1 MDNILDGRKV
11 SEELDK
17 EYIKKINT
25 LNQYNLQPC
34 LVVILIGNKP
44 ESLTY
49 VSMKK
54 KKMIELETL
63 LKSHDWLYFYSDDS
77 RSYRKGDEEHSK
89 IRRLVDF
96 IGKDGKKLYKSYG
109 KQRGVM

>member
-1 MDNILDGRKV
+1 MKYTFKKFL
-11 SEELDK
+11 ELDK
-17 EYIKKINT
+17 ET
-25 LNQYNLQPC
+25 QRQ
-34 LVVILIGNKP
+34 IGN
-44 ESLTY
+44 LTEEMS

-63 LKSHDWLYFYSDDS
+63 LKSHDWFYFYSDDS

-96 IGKDGKKLYKSYG
+96 IGRDGMKLFKSYG
-109 KQRGVM
+109 KKRGVM

>member
-1 MDNILDGRKV
+1 MKYTFKKFL
-11 SEELDK
+11 ELDK
-17 EYIKKINT
+17 ET
-25 LNQYNLQPC
+25 QRQ
-34 LVVILIGNKP
+34 IG
-44 ESLTY
+44 SLTEDMS

-54 KKMIELETL
+54 KKMTELETL
-63 LKSHDWLYFYSDDS
+63 LKSHDWFYFYSDDS

-96 IGKDGKKLYKSYG
+96 IGKDGMKLYKSYG

>member
-1 MDNILDGRKV
+1 MKYTFKKFL
-11 SEELDK
+11 ELD
-17 EYIKKINT
+17 EETQRQIST
-25 LNQYNLQPC
+25 LT
-34 LVVILIGNKP
+34 
-44 ESLTY
+44 EEMS

-63 LKSHDWLYFYSDDS
+63 LKSHDWFYFYSDDS

-109 KQRGVM
+109 KKRGVM

>member
-1 MDNILDGRKV
+1 MTDSHTSIVTKKFL
-11 SEELDK
+11 ELDK
-17 EYIKKINT
+17 ETQRQIG
-25 LNQYNLQPC
+25 
-34 LVVILIGNKP
+34 ILT
-44 ESLTY
+44 EEMS

-63 LKSHDWLYFYSDDS
+63 LKSHDWFYFYSDDS

-89 IRRLVDF
+89 IKRLVDF

-109 KQRGVM
+109 KKRGVM